1 MPTIDADAH
10 VVESERTWDY
20 MDAADQKYRPIVV
33 KPSGDQGGEYWF
45 IDGKIRGLV
54 RIVMT
59 AHELDKVA
67 DRTGRVMFTPQETRE
82 MENVDARVKHMD
94 ELGIDIQV
102 LYPTIFIEQITE
114 KPEWEIPICKGY
126 NRWLA
131 DIHQQGKGRL
141 RWICV
146 LPLLDMSASLEELQ
160 FCKQNGAC
168 GVFMRGIEGRRLLTD
183 PYFYPLYEK
192 MSELDM
198 AVGVHVGN
206 GNPQEEDLVSQYNGG
221 GSFWKFRI
229 PIIGAFHSVIMGGLP
244 QMFPK
249 LRFHWAEA
257 AALWV
262 PYVVKDLKRRWG
274 AQGQGL
280 SGQSAQGVP
289 AVRVMPDGRR
299 RGLHLQVFR
308 RGQPRHR
315 HRLRPQRP
323 VHRDR
328 GAPESEGARQHH
340 RAPVRE
346 DHRPEP
352 EGAVRVGVVD
362 PPRPLT
368 LRPPLPQGEGRGEG
382 ATGTVGVGFKP
393 ARARPAA
400 C

>member
-146 LPLLDMSASLEELQ
+146 LPFLDMDASLEELQ

-168 GVFMRGIEGRRLLTD
+168 GVFMRGIEGHRLLTD

-229 PIIGAFHSVIMGGLP
+229 PVIGAFHSVIMGGLP
-244 QMFPK
+244 QRFPK

-274 AQGQGL
+274 AQGKDFPDNPLKEYRQYVSCQTDDDVDYIFKY
-280 SGQSAQGVP
+280 SGEDNLVIGTDYGHNDQSTEIEA
-289 AVRVMPDGRR
+289 
-299 RGLHLQVFR
+299 
-308 RGQPRHR
+308 
-315 HRLRPQRP
+315 LRNLKELGSITAPQYEKIINQNP
-323 VHRDR
+323 KALFAL
-328 GAPESEGARQHH
+328 G
-340 RAPVRE
+340 
-346 DHRPEP
+346 
-352 EGAVRVGVVD
+352 
-362 PPRPLT
+362 
-368 LRPPLPQGEGRGEG
+368 
-382 ATGTVGVGFKP
+382 
-393 ARARPAA
+393 
-400 C
+400 

>member
-1 MPTIDADAH
+1 MQTIDADAH

-20 MDAADQKYRPIVV
+20 MDEADRKYRPIVV

-59 AHELDKVA
+59 AHELDEVA

-102 LYPTIFIEQITE
+102 LYPTMFIEQITE

-131 DIHQQGKGRL
+131 DIHRQGKGRL

-146 LPLLDMSASLEELQ
+146 LPLLDMSAALEELR
-160 FCKQNGAC
+160 FCKQEGAC

-183 PYFYPLYEK
+183 PYFYPLYEE
-192 MSELDM
+192 MSRFDM

-206 GNPQEEDLVSQYNGG
+206 GNPQELDLVSQYNGG

-229 PIIGAFHSVIMGGLP
+229 PVIGAFHSVIMGEVP

-257 AALWV
+257 AALWI
-262 PYVVKDLKRRWG
+262 PYVVKDLQRRWG
-274 AQGQGL
+274 AQGKDFPDNPLKEYRQYVSCQTDDDVDYIFRYSGEDNIVIGTDYGHNDQSTEIEALRNLKEQGGITAPQYEKIIDQNPKTL
-280 SGQSAQGVP
+280 F
-289 AVRVMPDGRR
+289 
-299 RGLHLQVFR
+299 GL
-308 RGQPRHR
+308 
-315 HRLRPQRP
+315 
-323 VHRDR
+323 
-328 GAPESEGARQHH
+328 A
-340 RAPVRE
+340 
-346 DHRPEP
+346 
-352 EGAVRVGVVD
+352 
-362 PPRPLT
+362 
-368 LRPPLPQGEGRGEG
+368 
-382 ATGTVGVGFKP
+382 
-393 ARARPAA
+393 
-400 C
+400 